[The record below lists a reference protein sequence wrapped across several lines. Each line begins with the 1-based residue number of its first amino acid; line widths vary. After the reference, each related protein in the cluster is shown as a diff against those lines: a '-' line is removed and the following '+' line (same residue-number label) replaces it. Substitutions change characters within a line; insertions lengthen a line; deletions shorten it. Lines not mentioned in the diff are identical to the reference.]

1 MFLLDTKN
9 VNLGISL
16 YLNRISVF
24 CLKTSLYIQIGIS
37 DALLSIW
44 SYIPNLRQSHAMY
57 KYDAIDQT
65 LVDQRVAQFRDQV
78 ARRINGTLAEEEFR
92 PLRLQN
98 GLYHQRHAYMLRVA
112 IPYGL
117 LSAKQLR
124 TLALIAEKYDRGY
137 GHFTTRQNIQF
148 NWIELE
154 QTPDILAELAKVEM
168 HAIQTSGNCIRNITS
183 DAFAGVA
190 GDEYIDPRPVCELLR
205 QWSTLHPEFAH
216 LPRKFKFAINGA
228 KEDRTVLL
236 CHDVGI
242 ELKKNA
248 QGELVADIY
257 AGGGM
262 GRTPIL
268 GQLIKQDLSWQVLP
282 SYLTALLRVY
292 NRFGRRDNLYKARIK
307 ILVKALGPEEFARQ
321 VEGEWTHIKNGDD
334 NFTQAEWERVA
345 KHFTKPAYQQ
355 LSALSEQQIV
365 AGAPETERSA
375 FTRWLERNVKPHQV
389 AGYASVILSLKPHG
403 TVAPGDATVAQMNA
417 IADLSDQYS
426 FGELRVTHE
435 QNLVLADVEQSK
447 LLELWQATKQQH
459 VALPNIGLLTDIIA
473 CPGGDFCSLA
483 NAKSLPIAKA
493 IQERFDNLDYL
504 FDLGDISLNISGCI
518 NSCGHHHVG
527 NIGVLG
533 VDKDGEEWYQIT
545 LGGEQGN
552 TAAIGKVIGPSFY
565 ADEIPDVI
573 TNIINTY
580 TEQRTDDESFIDAYR
595 RIGVTP
601 FKEAAYK
608 NAKKKDKAVDQKE
621 SAAS

>member
-1 MFLLDTKN
+1 
-9 VNLGISL
+9 
-16 YLNRISVF
+16 
-24 CLKTSLYIQIGIS
+24 
-37 DALLSIW
+37 
-44 SYIPNLRQSHAMY
+44 MY
-57 KYDAIDQT
+57 KYDHIDQT
-65 LVDQRVAQFRDQV
+65 LVNQRVTQFRDQV
-78 ARRINGTLAEEEFR
+78 ARRLNGTLAEEEFR

-117 LSAKQLR
+117 FNSKQLR
-124 TLALIAEKYDRGY
+124 TMAHIAEKYDRGY
-137 GHFTTRQNIQF
+137 AHFTTRQNIQY
-148 NWIELE
+148 NWVTLE
-154 QTPDILAELAKVEM
+154 DTPDILAELAKVEM

-183 DAFAGVA
+183 DPFAGVA
-190 GDEYIDPRPVCELLR
+190 ADEYVDPRPICELLR

-228 KEDRTVLL
+228 KEDRTILL

-242 ELKKNA
+242 ELKKSKDANNDEFTD
-248 QGELVADIY
+248 GLIADIY

-268 GQLIKQDLSWQVLP
+268 GSLIKQNLPWQFLP

-307 ILVKALGPEEFARQ
+307 ILVKALGPDEFARQ
-321 VEGEWTHIKNGDD
+321 VEGEWTHIKNSDD
-334 NFTQAEWERVA
+334 NFTKAEWDRVA
-345 KHFTKPAYQQ
+345 KHFTKPAYQD
-355 LSALSEQQIV
+355 LRVLTTDEVINLASD
-365 AGAPETERSA
+365 TEKQA
-375 FTRWLERNVKPHQV
+375 FTRWLKRNVKPHQIP
-389 AGYASVILSLKPHG
+389 GYASVILSLKPHG
-403 TVAPGDATVAQMNA
+403 TTAPGDATTAQMLA
-417 IADLSDQYS
+417 MADLADQYS
-426 FGELRVTHE
+426 FGELRATHE

-447 LLELWQATKQQH
+447 LYELWQEAKKQK

-493 IQERFDNLDYL
+493 IQERFDDLDYL

-552 TAAIGKVIGPSFY
+552 DAAIGKVIGPSFY
-565 ADEIPDVI
+565 ADEIPDVM
-573 TNIINTY
+573 TNIINIY
-580 TEQRTDDESFIDAYR
+580 VEQRKEDEPFIKTYQR
-595 RIGVTP
+595 LGVAP

-608 NAKKKDKAVDQKE
+608 NAKKKDKAEGKLAGED
-621 SAAS
+621 AL

>member
-1 MFLLDTKN
+1 
-9 VNLGISL
+9 
-16 YLNRISVF
+16 
-24 CLKTSLYIQIGIS
+24 
-37 DALLSIW
+37 
-44 SYIPNLRQSHAMY
+44 MY

-78 ARRINGTLAEEEFR
+78 ARRLDGTLAEEEFR

-117 LSAKQLR
+117 FSAKQLR
-124 TLALIAEKYDRGY
+124 TLALISEKYDRGY
-137 GHFTTRQNIQF
+137 GHFTTRQNIQY
-148 NWIELE
+148 NWVTLE
-154 QTPDILAELAKVEM
+154 DTPDILAELAKVEM

-190 GDEYIDPRPVCELLR
+190 ADEYVDTRPICELLR

-216 LPRKFKFAINGA
+216 LPRKFKFAVNGA

-242 ELKKNA
+242 ELKKSPNINN
-248 QGELVADIY
+248 GELTADIY

-268 GQLIKQDLSWQVLP
+268 GSLIKQGLPWNVLP

-321 VEGEWTHIKNGDD
+321 VEGEWAHIKNSDD
-334 NFTQAEWERVA
+334 NFTQAEWDRVA
-345 KHFTKPAYQQ
+345 QHFTKPAYKT
-355 LSALSEQQIV
+355 LPALSNEEIIHTAAQTEQ
-365 AGAPETERSA
+365 AA
-375 FTRWLERNVKPHQV
+375 FARWLERNVKPHQV
-389 AGYASVILSLKPHG
+389 PGYASVILSLKPHG
-403 TVAPGDATVAQMNA
+403 TVAPGDATTAQMIA

-435 QNLVLADVEQSK
+435 QNLVLADVEQAK
-447 LLELWQATKQQH
+447 LYELWQEAKKQK
-459 VALPNIGLLTDIIA
+459 VALPNVGLLTDITA

-493 IQERFDNLDYL
+493 IQERFDDLDYL

-552 TAAIGKVIGPSFY
+552 NASIGKVIGPSFY

-573 TNIINTY
+573 TNVINTY
-580 TEQRTDDESFIDAYR
+580 VGERNGDEPFIETYR
-595 RIGVTP
+595 RIGVAP

-608 NAKKKDKAVDQKE
+608 DKNENAKKKEKAIEGGV
-621 SAAS
+621 A

>member
-1 MFLLDTKN
+1 
-9 VNLGISL
+9 
-16 YLNRISVF
+16 
-24 CLKTSLYIQIGIS
+24 
-37 DALLSIW
+37 
-44 SYIPNLRQSHAMY
+44 MY

-334 NFTQAEWERVA
+334 NFTQPEWNRVA
-345 KHFTKPAYQQ
+345 KHFTKPAYKQ

-365 AGAPETERSA
+365 ADATETERSA
-375 FTRWLERNVKPHQV
+375 FARWLERNVKPHQV
-389 AGYASVILSLKPHG
+389 PGYTSVILSLKPHG

-447 LLELWQATKQQH
+447 LLELWQAAKQQH

-552 TAAIGKVIGPSFY
+552 DAAIGKVIGPSFY

-573 TNIINTY
+573 TNVINTY
-580 TEQRTDDESFIDAYR
+580 VAQRTDDESFIDAYR

>member
-1 MFLLDTKN
+1 
-9 VNLGISL
+9 
-16 YLNRISVF
+16 
-24 CLKTSLYIQIGIS
+24 
-37 DALLSIW
+37 
-44 SYIPNLRQSHAMY
+44 MY

-137 GHFTTRQNIQF
+137 GHFTTRQNIQY
-148 NWIELE
+148 NWVELE

-268 GQLIKQDLSWQVLP
+268 GSLIKQDVPWQVLP

-321 VEGEWTHIKNGDD
+321 VEGEWAHIKNGDD
-334 NFTQAEWERVA
+334 NFTQAEWDRVA
-345 KHFTKPAYQQ
+345 KHFTKPAYKQ
-355 LSALSEQQIV
+355 LSAFSEQQIV
-365 AGAPETERSA
+365 AGAPETERPA

-389 AGYASVILSLKPHG
+389 PGYASVILSLKPHG

-447 LLELWQATKQQH
+447 LLELWQAAKQQH

-504 FDLGDISLNISGCI
+504 FDLGDVSLNISGCI

-552 TAAIGKVIGPSFY
+552 DASIGKVIGPSFY

-573 TNIINTY
+573 TNVINTY
-580 TEQRTDDESFIDAYR
+580 VGERNGDEPFIETYR
-595 RIGVTP
+595 RIGVAP

-608 NAKKKDKAVDQKE
+608 NVKKKERAESKAAGVD
-621 SAAS
+621 AL

>member
-1 MFLLDTKN
+1 
-9 VNLGISL
+9 
-16 YLNRISVF
+16 
-24 CLKTSLYIQIGIS
+24 
-37 DALLSIW
+37 
-44 SYIPNLRQSHAMY
+44 MY

-78 ARRINGTLAEEEFR
+78 ARRMNGTLAEEEFR

-242 ELKKNA
+242 ELKKNTK
-248 QGELVADIY
+248 GELVADIY

-268 GQLIKQDLSWQVLP
+268 GQLIKQDLSWQLLP

-307 ILVKALGPEEFARQ
+307 ILVKALGSEEFARQ
-321 VEGEWTHIKNGDD
+321 VEGEWAHIKNGDD
-334 NFTQAEWERVA
+334 NFTQAEWDRVA
-345 KHFTKPAYQQ
+345 KHFTKPAYKQ
-355 LSALSEQQIV
+355 LSSLSQQQII

-375 FTRWLERNVKPHQV
+375 FARWLERNVKPHQV

-447 LLELWQATKQQH
+447 LLELWQAAKQQH
-459 VALPNIGLLTDIIA
+459 VAMPNIGLLTDIIA

-552 TAAIGKVIGPSFY
+552 DAAIGKVIGPSFY

-573 TNIINTY
+573 TKVINTY
-580 TEQRTDDESFIDAYR
+580 VEHRTDDESFIDSYR
-595 RIGVTP
+595 RIGVAP

-608 NAKKKDKAVDQKE
+608 NAKKKDRAEDKTE
-621 SAAS
+621 SAASSSWTSKLFVFLKMGRQA

>member
-1 MFLLDTKN
+1 
-9 VNLGISL
+9 
-16 YLNRISVF
+16 
-24 CLKTSLYIQIGIS
+24 
-37 DALLSIW
+37 
-44 SYIPNLRQSHAMY
+44 MY
-57 KYDAIDQT
+57 KYDHIDQS
-65 LVDQRVAQFRDQV
+65 LVDQRVIQFRDQV
-78 ARRINGTLAEEEFR
+78 ARRLNGTLAEEEFR

-124 TLALIAEKYDRGY
+124 TLALIADQYDRAY

-148 NWIELE
+148 NWVELE

-190 GDEYIDPRPVCELLR
+190 ADEYIDPRPICELLR
-205 QWSTLHPEFAH
+205 QWSSLHPEFAH

-242 ELKKNA
+242 ELKKNPA
-248 QGELVADIY
+248 GELLADIY

-268 GQLIKQDLSWQVLP
+268 GSLIRKDLPWQVLP

-321 VEGEWTHIKNGDD
+321 VESEWLHSHSPEKNSDD
-334 NFTQAEWERVA
+334 NFSQAEWERVA
-345 KHFTKPAYQQ
+345 KHFSKPAYRQ
-355 LSALSEQQIV
+355 LHALSHEAILV
-365 AGAPETERSA
+365 TSPKTERAA
-375 FTRWLERNVKPHQV
+375 FARWLERNVKAHQV
-389 AGYASVILSLKPHG
+389 PGYASVILSLKPHG
-403 TVAPGDATVAQMNA
+403 TVAPGDATSTQMNA
-417 IADLSDQYS
+417 IADLADQYS

-447 LLELWQATKQQH
+447 LFELWQEAKKQY

-493 IQERFDNLDYL
+493 IQERFDDLDYL

-552 TAAIGKVIGPSFY
+552 DASIGKVIGPSFY
-565 ADEIPDVI
+565 ANEIPDVM
-573 TNIINTY
+573 TSLINAY
-580 TEQRTDDESFIDAYR
+580 VEQRTPGEPFIDTYR
-595 RIGVTP
+595 RLGVSP

-608 NAKKKDKAVDQKE
+608 NNGKHSKDSSK
-621 SAAS
+621 SLAA

>member
-1 MFLLDTKN
+1 
-9 VNLGISL
+9 
-16 YLNRISVF
+16 
-24 CLKTSLYIQIGIS
+24 
-37 DALLSIW
+37 
-44 SYIPNLRQSHAMY
+44 MY
-57 KYDAIDQT
+57 KYDHIDQT

-78 ARRINGTLAEEEFR
+78 ARRLNGTLAEEEFR

-117 LSAKQLR
+117 FNSKQLR
-124 TLALIAEKYDRGY
+124 TMALIAEKYDRGY
-137 GHFTTRQNIQF
+137 GHFTTRQNIQY
-148 NWIELE
+148 NWVTLE
-154 QTPDILAELAKVEM
+154 DTPDILAELAKVEM

-190 GDEYIDPRPVCELLR
+190 GDEYVDPRPVCELLR

-216 LPRKFKFAINGA
+216 LPRKFKFAVNGA

-242 ELKKNA
+242 ELKKNKA
-248 QGELVADIY
+248 VNNGELTADIY

-268 GQLIKQDLSWQVLP
+268 GSLIQTDLPWQLLP

-321 VEGEWTHIKNGDD
+321 VEGEWLHVKNGDD
-334 NFTQAEWERVA
+334 NFTQVEWNRVA
-345 KHFTKPAYQQ
+345 KHFTKPAYQSLTALTNEQ
-355 LSALSEQQIV
+355 VINIASA
-365 AGAPETERSA
+365 ADKTA
-375 FTRWLERNVKPHQV
+375 FARWLERNVKPHQV
-389 AGYASVILSLKPHG
+389 PGYASVILSLKPHG
-403 TVAPGDATVAQMNA
+403 TVAPGDATTAQMLA
-417 IADLSDQYS
+417 IADLADQYS

-435 QNLVLADVEQSK
+435 QNLVLADVEQAK
-447 LLELWQATKQQH
+447 LYALWQEAKKQK
-459 VALPNIGLLTDIIA
+459 VALPNVGLLTDIIA

-493 IQERFDNLDYL
+493 IQERFDDLDYL

-552 TAAIGKVIGPSFY
+552 DAAIGKVIGPSFY

-580 TEQRTDDESFIDAYR
+580 VAHRNEDESFIDAYGR
-595 RIGVTP
+595 LGVIP
-601 FKEAAYK
+601 FKEAAYQ
-608 NAKKKDKAVDQKE
+608 NAKKKGKTDKTVGKDA
-621 SAAS
+621 

>member
-1 MFLLDTKN
+1 
-9 VNLGISL
+9 
-16 YLNRISVF
+16 
-24 CLKTSLYIQIGIS
+24 
-37 DALLSIW
+37 
-44 SYIPNLRQSHAMY
+44 MY
-57 KYDAIDQT
+57 KYDHIDQT
-65 LVDQRVAQFRDQV
+65 LVDQRVIQFRDQV
-78 ARRINGTLAEEEFR
+78 ERRLNGTLAEEEFR

-124 TLALIAEKYDRGY
+124 TLALIADKYDRSY

-148 NWIELE
+148 NWVELE

-190 GDEYIDPRPVCELLR
+190 ADEYIDPRPVCELLR

-248 QGELVADIY
+248 VGELTADIF

-268 GQLIKQDLSWQVLP
+268 GSLIKQDLPWQVLP

-321 VEGEWTHIKNGDD
+321 VEGEWLHLHNAAKQSDD

-355 LSALSEQQIV
+355 LNALNNEDILT
-365 AGAPETERSA
+365 AAPEAERSA
-375 FTRWLERNVKPHQV
+375 FARWLERNVKPHQV
-389 AGYASVILSLKPHG
+389 PGYASVILSLKPHG
-403 TVAPGDATVAQMNA
+403 TVAPGDATSTQMNV
-417 IADLSDQYS
+417 IADLADQYS

-447 LLELWQATKQQH
+447 LLELWQLAKKQH

-552 TAAIGKVIGPSFY
+552 DASIGKVIGPSFY
-565 ADEIPDVI
+565 ANEIPDVM
-573 TNIINTY
+573 TSLINTY
-580 TEQRTDDESFIDAYR
+580 VENRTADEPFIETYR
-595 RIGVTP
+595 RLGVAP

-608 NAKKKDKAVDQKE
+608 NKEGNSKHSKEAKV
-621 SAAS
+621 

>member
-1 MFLLDTKN
+1 
-9 VNLGISL
+9 
-16 YLNRISVF
+16 
-24 CLKTSLYIQIGIS
+24 
-37 DALLSIW
+37 
-44 SYIPNLRQSHAMY
+44 MY
-57 KYDAIDQT
+57 KYDSIDQT

-78 ARRINGTLAEEEFR
+78 ARRLDGSLAEEEFR

-117 LSAKQLR
+117 FSAKQLR
-124 TLALIAEKYDRGY
+124 TMALISEKYDRGY
-137 GHFTTRQNIQF
+137 GHFTTRQNIQY
-148 NWIELE
+148 NWVTLE
-154 QTPDILAELAKVEM
+154 DTPDILAELAKVEM

-190 GDEYIDPRPVCELLR
+190 GDEYVDTRPICELLR

-216 LPRKFKFAINGA
+216 LPRKFKFAVNGA

-242 ELKKNA
+242 ELKKNPNINN
-248 QGELVADIY
+248 GELTNELTADIY

-268 GQLIKQDLSWQVLP
+268 GSLIKQGLPWNVLP

-321 VEGEWTHIKNGDD
+321 VEGEWAHIKNGDD
-334 NFTQAEWERVA
+334 NFTQAEWDRVA
-345 KHFTKPAYQQ
+345 KHFTKPAYKT
-355 LSALSEQQIV
+355 LPSLTNEQVINT
-365 AGAPETERSA
+365 ANEADKAT

-389 AGYASVILSLKPHG
+389 PGYASVILSLKPHG
-403 TVAPGDATVAQMNA
+403 TVAPGDATTAQMYA

-426 FGELRVTHE
+426 FGELRATHE
-435 QNLVLADVEQSK
+435 QNLVLADVEQAK
-447 LLELWQATKQQH
+447 LYELWQEAKKQK
-459 VALPNIGLLTDIIA
+459 VALPNVGLLTDIIA

-493 IQERFDNLDYL
+493 IQERFDDLDYL

-552 TAAIGKVIGPSFY
+552 DAAIGKVIGPSFY

-573 TNIINTY
+573 TNVINTY
-580 TEQRTDDESFIDAYR
+580 VSQRNEDESFISAYR
-595 RIGVTP
+595 RLGVTP

-608 NAKKKDKAVDQKE
+608 NKKENAKKVEAKTTGE
-621 SAAS
+621 SAS

>member
-1 MFLLDTKN
+1 M
-9 VNLGISL
+9 
-16 YLNRISVF
+16 
-24 CLKTSLYIQIGIS
+24 
-37 DALLSIW
+37 
-44 SYIPNLRQSHAMY
+44 AMY
-57 KYDAIDQT
+57 KYDSIDQT

-78 ARRINGTLAEEEFR
+78 SRRLEGSLAEEEFR

-117 LSAKQLR
+117 FSAKQLR
-124 TLALIAEKYDRGY
+124 TMALISEKYDRGY
-137 GHFTTRQNIQF
+137 GHFTTRQNIQY
-148 NWIELE
+148 NWVTLE
-154 QTPDILAELAKVEM
+154 DTPDILAELAKVEM

-190 GDEYIDPRPVCELLR
+190 GDEYVDPRPVCELLR

-216 LPRKFKFAINGA
+216 LPRKFKFAVNGA

-242 ELKKNA
+242 ELKKKTNN
-248 QGELVADIY
+248 GELTNELTADIY

-268 GQLIKQDLSWQVLP
+268 GSLIKQDLPCNVLP

-292 NRFGRRDNLYKARIK
+292 NRFGRRDNIYKARIK

-321 VEGEWTHIKNGDD
+321 VEGEWLHIKNGDD
-334 NFTQAEWERVA
+334 NFTQAEWDRVA
-345 KHFTKPAYQQ
+345 KHFTKPAYKN
-355 LSALSEQQIV
+355 LNALTGEKVINTASE
-365 AGAPETERSA
+365 ADKTA
-375 FTRWLERNVKPHQV
+375 FTKWLERNVRPHQV
-389 AGYASVILSLKPHG
+389 PGYASVILSLKPHG
-403 TVAPGDATVAQMNA
+403 SVAPGDATTAQMLA
-417 IADLSDQYS
+417 IADLADQYS
-426 FGELRVTHE
+426 FGELRATHE
-435 QNLVLADVEQSK
+435 QNLVLADVEQAK
-447 LLELWQATKQQH
+447 LYELWKEAKKQK
-459 VALPNIGLLTDIIA
+459 VALPNVGLLTDIIA

-493 IQERFDNLDYL
+493 IQERFDDLDYL

-552 TAAIGKVIGPSFY
+552 NASIGKVIGPSFY

-573 TNIINTY
+573 TNVINTY
-580 TEQRTDDESFIDAYR
+580 VAQRNEDESFIDAYR

-608 NAKKKDKAVDQKE
+608 NAKKKEKAEVSGD
-621 SAAS
+621 AS

>member
-1 MFLLDTKN
+1 
-9 VNLGISL
+9 
-16 YLNRISVF
+16 
-24 CLKTSLYIQIGIS
+24 
-37 DALLSIW
+37 
-44 SYIPNLRQSHAMY
+44 MY

-78 ARRINGTLAEEEFR
+78 ARRLNGSLAEEEFR

-117 LSAKQLR
+117 FNSKQLR
-124 TLALIAEKYDRGY
+124 TLALISEKYDRGY
-137 GHFTTRQNIQF
+137 GHFTTRQNIQY
-148 NWIELE
+148 NWVTLE
-154 QTPDILAELAKVEM
+154 DTPDILAELAKVEM

-190 GDEYIDPRPVCELLR
+190 ADEYVDTRPICELLR

-216 LPRKFKFAINGA
+216 LPRKFKFAVNGA

-242 ELKKNA
+242 ELKKNPNINN
-248 QGELVADIY
+248 GELTANIY

-268 GQLIKQDLSWQVLP
+268 GSLIKQDLPWQVLP

-307 ILVKALGPEEFARQ
+307 ILVKALGQEEFARQ
-321 VEGEWTHIKNGDD
+321 VEGEWAHIKNGQD
-334 NFTQAEWERVA
+334 NFTPAEWERVA
-345 KHFTKPAYQQ
+345 KHFTKPAYKN
-355 LSALSEQQIV
+355 LPALTSEQVINQ
-365 AGAPETERSA
+365 ANETEKA
-375 FTRWLERNVKPHQV
+375 AYTRWLERNVKPHQV
-389 AGYASVILSLKPHG
+389 PGYASVILSLKPHG
-403 TVAPGDATVAQMNA
+403 TVAPGDATTAQMYA
-417 IADLSDQYS
+417 IANLADQYS
-426 FGELRVTHE
+426 FGELRATHE
-435 QNLVLADVEQSK
+435 QNLVLADVEQAK
-447 LLELWQATKQQH
+447 LYELWQEAKKQK

-493 IQERFDNLDYL
+493 IQERFDDLDYL

-552 TAAIGKVIGPSFY
+552 DASIGKVIGPSFY
-565 ADEIPDVI
+565 ADEIPDVM

-580 TEQRTDDESFIDAYR
+580 VSQRNPEESFIEAIR
-595 RIGVTP
+595 RLGVIP

-608 NAKKKDKAVDQKE
+608 NAKKKDKEAQGE
-621 SAAS
+621 TT

>member
-1 MFLLDTKN
+1 
-9 VNLGISL
+9 
-16 YLNRISVF
+16 
-24 CLKTSLYIQIGIS
+24 
-37 DALLSIW
+37 
-44 SYIPNLRQSHAMY
+44 MY
-57 KYDAIDQT
+57 KYDFIDQT

-78 ARRINGTLAEEEFR
+78 ARRMEGSLAEEEFR

-117 LSAKQLR
+117 FSAKQLR
-124 TLALIAEKYDRGY
+124 TLALISEKYDRGY
-137 GHFTTRQNIQF
+137 GHFTTRQNIQY
-148 NWIELE
+148 NWVTLE
-154 QTPDILAELAKVEM
+154 DTPDILAELAKVEM

-190 GDEYIDPRPVCELLR
+190 ADEYVDTRPICELLR

-216 LPRKFKFAINGA
+216 LPRKFKFAVNGA

-242 ELKKNA
+242 ELKRNPNIIN
-248 QGELVADIY
+248 GELTNELTADIY

-268 GQLIKQDLSWQVLP
+268 GSLIKRDLPWNVLP

-321 VEGEWTHIKNGDD
+321 VEGEWAHIKNGDD
-334 NFTQAEWERVA
+334 NFTQAEWDRVA
-345 KHFTKPAYQQ
+345 KHFTKPAYKTLPT
-355 LSALSEQQIV
+355 LSAEQV
-365 AGAPETERSA
+365 LASAPEAERPA
-375 FTRWLERNVKPHQV
+375 FARWIERNVKPHQ
-389 AGYASVILSLKPHG
+389 APGYASVILSLKPHG
-403 TVAPGDATVAQMNA
+403 TVAPGDATTAQMLA

-426 FGELRVTHE
+426 FGELRATHE
-435 QNLVLADVEQSK
+435 QNLVLADVEQAK
-447 LLELWQATKQQH
+447 LFELWQEAKKQK

-493 IQERFDNLDYL
+493 IQERFDDLDYL

-552 TAAIGKVIGPSFY
+552 DAAIGKVIGPSFY
-565 ADEIPDVI
+565 ADEIPEVI
-573 TNIINTY
+573 TNVINTFVA
-580 TEQRTDDESFIDAYR
+580 QRNGEEPFIETYR

-608 NAKKKDKAVDQKE
+608 NKREKEAKALSGE
-621 SAAS
+621 AS

>member
-1 MFLLDTKN
+1 
-9 VNLGISL
+9 
-16 YLNRISVF
+16 
-24 CLKTSLYIQIGIS
+24 
-37 DALLSIW
+37 
-44 SYIPNLRQSHAMY
+44 MY
-57 KYDAIDQT
+57 KYDHIDQT
-65 LVDQRVAQFRDQV
+65 LVDQRVIQFRDQV
-78 ARRINGTLAEEEFR
+78 ERRLNGTLAEEEFR

-124 TLALIAEKYDRGY
+124 TLAFIADKYDRGY

-148 NWIELE
+148 NWVELE

-190 GDEYIDPRPVCELLR
+190 ADEYVDPRPVCELLR

-242 ELKKNA
+242 ELKKNPNINN
-248 QGELVADIY
+248 GELTANIY

-262 GRTPIL
+262 GRTPIF
-268 GQLIKQDLSWQVLP
+268 GSLIKQDLPWQVLP

-321 VEGEWTHIKNGDD
+321 VEGEWVQLHNEEIQSKD
-334 NFTQAEWERVA
+334 NFTQAEWGRVA
-345 KHFTKPAYQQ
+345 KHFTKPAYQK
-355 LSALSEQQIV
+355 LTVVSNEAIL
-365 AGAPETERSA
+365 ATTPEAERAA
-375 FTRWLERNVKPHQV
+375 FARWLERNVKPHQV
-389 AGYASVILSLKPHG
+389 PGYASVILSLKPHG
-403 TVAPGDATVAQMNA
+403 KVAPGDATSAQMNA
-417 IADLSDQYS
+417 IADLADQYS

-447 LLELWQATKQQH
+447 LQELWQAAKQQH
-459 VALPNIGLLTDIIA
+459 VAIPNIGLLTDIIA

-493 IQERFDNLDYL
+493 IQERFDDLDYL

-545 LGGEQGN
+545 LGGDQGN
-552 TAAIGKVIGPSFY
+552 DASIGKVIGPSFY
-565 ADEIPDVI
+565 ANEIPDVM
-573 TNIINTY
+573 TSIINTFV
-580 TEQRTDDESFIDAYR
+580 QHRAADEPFIDAYR
-595 RIGVTP
+595 RLGVAP

-608 NAKKKDKAVDQKE
+608 NNGKHSKE
-621 SAAS
+621 SGKGAIV

>member
-1 MFLLDTKN
+1 
-9 VNLGISL
+9 
-16 YLNRISVF
+16 
-24 CLKTSLYIQIGIS
+24 
-37 DALLSIW
+37 
-44 SYIPNLRQSHAMY
+44 MY

-78 ARRINGTLAEEEFR
+78 ARRLNGSLAEEEFR

-117 LSAKQLR
+117 LNSKQLR
-124 TLALIAEKYDRGY
+124 TLAVIAQQYDRGY
-137 GHFTTRQNIQF
+137 GHFTTRQNIQY
-148 NWIELE
+148 NWVNLE
-154 QTPDILAELAKVEM
+154 ETPDILAELAKVEM

-190 GDEYIDPRPVCELLR
+190 ADEYVDPRPVCELLR

-242 ELKKNA
+242 ELKKNSA
-248 QGELVADIY
+248 GELLANIY

-268 GQLIKQDLSWQVLP
+268 GSLIKEDLPWQLLP

-307 ILVKALGPEEFARQ
+307 ILVKALGPQEFARQ
-321 VEGEWTHIKNGDD
+321 VEGEWIHIANGDD
-334 NFTQAEWERVA
+334 NFTQPEWDRVA
-345 KHFTKPAYQQ
+345 QHFTRPAYKTLNT
-355 LSALSEQQIV
+355 LSTEDLLSNLPITEKV
-365 AGAPETERSA
+365 AFA
-375 FTRWLERNVKPHQV
+375 RWHQRNVRTHQV
-389 AGYASVILSLKPHG
+389 PGYASVILSLKHHG
-403 TVAPGDATVAQMNA
+403 IAPGDASSGQMNA
-417 IADLSDQYS
+417 IADLADQYS

-435 QNLVLADVEQSK
+435 QNLVLADVEQTQLFS
-447 LLELWQATKQQH
+447 LWQAAKKQK

-493 IQERFDNLDYL
+493 IQERFDDLDYL
-504 FDLGDISLNISGCI
+504 YDLGDISLNISGCI

-552 TAAIGKVIGPSFY
+552 EAAIGKVIGPSFY
-565 ADEIPDVI
+565 ADEIPDVM
-573 TNIINTY
+573 TSIINTY
-580 TEQRTDDESFIDAYR
+580 IGQRSHDESFIQTYR
-595 RIGVTP
+595 RLGVAP
-601 FKEAAYK
+601 FKEAAYS
-608 NAKKKDKAVDQKE
+608 NAKAKVQKQD
-621 SAAS
+621 AQGVPA

>member
-1 MFLLDTKN
+1 
-9 VNLGISL
+9 
-16 YLNRISVF
+16 
-24 CLKTSLYIQIGIS
+24 
-37 DALLSIW
+37 
-44 SYIPNLRQSHAMY
+44 MY
-57 KYDAIDQT
+57 KYDQIDQT
-65 LVDQRVAQFRDQV
+65 LVDQRVAQFKDQV
-78 ARRINGTLAEEEFR
+78 ERRLDGSLAEEEFR

-117 LSAKQLR
+117 LSSAQLR
-124 TLALIAEKYDRGY
+124 TLAVISGRYDRGY

-154 QTPDILAELAKVEM
+154 QTPAILAELAKVQM

-190 GDEYIDPRPVCELLR
+190 ADEYIDPRPVCELLR

-242 ELKKNA
+242 ELKKNTN
-248 QGELVADIY
+248 GELLANLY

-268 GQLIKQDLSWQVLP
+268 GSLIKQDLPWQLLP

-321 VEGEWTHIKNGDD
+321 VEGEWLHIQGGDD
-334 NFTQAEWERVA
+334 NFTPAEWERVA
-345 KHFTKPAYQQ
+345 QHFTKPAYKQLPSFSNSELVQQ
-355 LSALSEQQIV
+355 WQVKID
-365 AGAPETERSA
+365 PNERIG
-375 FTRWLERNVKPHQV
+375 FVRWLERNTRSHQV
-389 AGYASVILSLKPHG
+389 SGYASVILSLKPHG
-403 TVAPGDATVAQMNA
+403 TAAPGDATTAQMNA
-417 IADLSDQYS
+417 IADLSDQFS

-435 QNLVLADVEQSK
+435 QNLVLADVEQSE
-447 LLELWQATKQQH
+447 LLNLWRAAKKQNL
-459 VALPNIGLLTDIIA
+459 VLPNIGLLTDLIA

-483 NAKSLPIAKA
+483 NAKSLPIAAA
-493 IQERFDNLDYL
+493 IQERFDDLDYL
-504 FDLGDISLNISGCI
+504 HDLGDISLNISGCI

-545 LGGEQGN
+545 LGGDQGN
-552 TAAIGKVIGPSFY
+552 HAAIGKVIGPSFY
-565 ADEIPDVI
+565 ANEIPDVM
-573 TNIINTY
+573 TSIINTY
-580 TEQRTDDESFIDAYR
+580 VEQRTSDEPFIETYR
-595 RIGVTP
+595 RLGVTP
-601 FKEAAYK
+601 FKEAAYQNNGK
-608 NAKKKDKAVDQKE
+608 NSKVAVTE
-621 SAAS
+621 

>member
-1 MFLLDTKN
+1 
-9 VNLGISL
+9 
-16 YLNRISVF
+16 
-24 CLKTSLYIQIGIS
+24 
-37 DALLSIW
+37 
-44 SYIPNLRQSHAMY
+44 MY
-57 KYDAIDQT
+57 KYDHIDQT
-65 LVDQRVAQFRDQV
+65 LVDQRVTQFRDQV
-78 ARRINGTLAEEEFR
+78 ERRLNGTLAEEEFR

-117 LSAKQLR
+117 LSAQQLR
-124 TLALIAEKYDRGY
+124 TLAFIADKYDRGY

-148 NWIELE
+148 NWVELE

-190 GDEYIDPRPVCELLR
+190 ADEYIDPRPVCELLR

-248 QGELVADIY
+248 AGELTADIY

-268 GQLIKQDLSWQVLP
+268 GSLIKQGLPWQVLP

-321 VEGEWTHIKNGDD
+321 VEGEWIELHNASKNSDA
-334 NFTQAEWERVA
+334 NFSQSEWERVA

-355 LSALSEQQIV
+355 LSALSNEDILS
-365 AGAPETERSA
+365 AAPEAERAA
-375 FTRWLERNVKPHQV
+375 FARWLERNVKPHQV
-389 AGYASVILSLKPHG
+389 PGYASVILSLKPHG
-403 TVAPGDATVAQMNA
+403 TVAPGDATSAQMNA
-417 IADLSDQYS
+417 IADLADQYS

-447 LLELWQATKQQH
+447 LLELWQAAKQQH

-493 IQERFDNLDYL
+493 IQERFDDLDYL

-552 TAAIGKVIGPSFY
+552 DASIGKVIGPSFY
-565 ADEIPDVI
+565 ANEIPDVM
-573 TNIINTY
+573 TSLINTY
-580 TEQRTDDESFIDAYR
+580 VNQRATDEPFIETYR
-595 RIGVTP
+595 RLGVAP

-608 NAKKKDKAVDQKE
+608 NNGKHSKGALA
-621 SAAS
+621 